1 MAKKRIFALF
11 AATIALLLSSVSY
24 SATYN
29 GLVTDSVTGEPLPF
43 IAIQIANT
51 LYGDETDIDGKFSI
65 HAEPTDELIFNFLGY
80 KKKTIPL
87 KNFSENKAIGVQLVP
102 TDFQLE
108 EIEIT
113 AKDNYS
119 KKNNP
124 AVDLIRRIIAHKN
137 ENRIENNDYYQR
149 NDYEKIVLGL
159 TDISQKTSNAL
170 GVTDIINETDTSII
184 SGKSVLLLSLKEQM
198 VTEYYRKNP
207 QAKKQIVTARNEMG
221 IDDQLF
227 SEGIVTTYMNEM
239 FSNIDIYE
247 SNINIAFK
255 PFVGPLSPIAPD
267 FYKFFIKDTVY
278 IDGEKC
284 INLGFAPFN
293 SANFGFMGF
302 VTVSDSTLAVKRVD
316 IDIPPSTNINYISGL
331 NLKQIFRINEENG
344 MMELANDELTAEMHI
359 GNSKKRSGLY
369 IKRDRWFSD
378 YQYNIPNDSILREIQ
393 GNELV
398 LRDAAA
404 KDSTFWMAQRK
415 DSLDLGESK
424 MGILLNKL
432 QKNPVVKGIMFIAE
446 LFIKG
451 YFHTGKPSKFEIG
464 PVYTMFSGNTIEG
477 FRLRLGG
484 ETTAE
489 LSPRWFAS
497 GYVAVGFA
505 DQKVKY
511 GGKLEYSFLDKVEHP
526 REYPIHSLAL
536 SVTNDIR
543 TMGEQPVATFSDNL
557 FYSIKRM
564 AIYNMEYYQQARLDY
579 TLELRNGFSVQPW
592 FLFERQEGTGNI
604 YFRKN
609 TTPYDERPTYES
621 YDYLLHNELGIK
633 LRYAPSEK
641 FVQGHIY
648 RFNIKNPHPVFELSH
663 NASFAGL
670 FGSQYGYQKTEF
682 KYLQRFFFSAFAR
695 LDVLVKAGKIWTGGV
710 PYPYLFTPNANT
722 SFTVMEESF
731 SQVNPLEFVTDQYAS
746 IDLNLS
752 TNGLIFNWIP
762 GIKKLQLRE
771 VFGFKCYWG
780 YLSNKNN
787 PAFNNN
793 LLEFPENTVLLNPA
807 EPYMEFSVGIDNI
820 FRILRIDYVRR
831 INYLNNPGIWANGVR
846 VSLNFTF

>member
-11 AATIALLLSSVSY
+11 AATIALLLSNVSY

>member
-1 MAKKRIFALF
+1 
-11 AATIALLLSSVSY
+11 
-24 SATYN
+24 
-29 GLVTDSVTGEPLPF
+29 
-43 IAIQIANT
+43 
-51 LYGDETDIDGKFSI
+51 
-65 HAEPTDELIFNFLGY
+65 
-80 KKKTIPL
+80 
-87 KNFSENKAIGVQLVP
+87 
-102 TDFQLE
+102 
-108 EIEIT
+108 
-113 AKDNYS
+113 
-119 KKNNP
+119 
-124 AVDLIRRIIAHKN
+124 
-137 ENRIENNDYYQR
+137 
-149 NDYEKIVLGL
+149 
-159 TDISQKTSNAL
+159 
-170 GVTDIINETDTSII
+170 
-184 SGKSVLLLSLKEQM
+184 
-198 VTEYYRKNP
+198 
-207 QAKKQIVTARNEMG
+207 
-221 IDDQLF
+221 
-227 SEGIVTTYMNEM
+227 
-239 FSNIDIYE
+239 
-247 SNINIAFK
+247 
-255 PFVGPLSPIAPD
+255 
-267 FYKFFIKDTVY
+267 
-278 IDGEKC
+278 
-284 INLGFAPFN
+284 
-293 SANFGFMGF
+293 
-302 VTVSDSTLAVKRVD
+302 
-316 IDIPPSTNINYISGL
+316 
-331 NLKQIFRINEENG
+331 
-344 MMELANDELTAEMHI
+344 
-359 GNSKKRSGLY
+359 
-369 IKRDRWFSD
+369 
-378 YQYNIPNDSILREIQ
+378 
-393 GNELV
+393 
-398 LRDAAA
+398 
-404 KDSTFWMAQRK
+404 MAQRK
-415 DSLDLGESK
+415 DSLNINESK
-424 MGILLNKL
+424 MGVLLTKL
-432 QKNPVVKGIMFIAE
+432 QKNPVVKGILFIAE

-464 PVYTMFSGNTIEG
+464 PVYAMFSGNTIEG

-787 PAFNNN
+787 PVYNNN
-793 LLEFPENTVLLNPA
+793 LLEFPENTTLLRPA

-820 FRILRIDYVRR
+820 FRVLRIDYVRR
-831 INYLNNPGIWANGVR
+831 INYLENPNIWANGVR

>member
-11 AATIALLLSSVSY
+11 AATIALLLSNVSY

-579 TLELRNGFSVQPW
+579 TLELRNGFSVYPW